1 MLSVSHICRVL
12 REVPSCRLIACYGP
26 TENTTFTTCHPM
38 GNGGRGAPPG
48 KGRPVPIGRPI
59 ANTQVYVLD
68 ERLEMAPVGVPGELY
83 IGGDGLAR
91 GYLRRPELT
100 AERFVPDPFSQKM
113 GARLYRS
120 GDLARWRSDGVLEF
134 VARSDRQLKIRGF
147 RVEPAEIEAALL
159 RCPASGKQWQW
170 RARMAPRGAR
180 RKRSKRQAADRLC
193 RATKETEQPDLETL
207 RRALGAKLPDYMVP
221 SRLIDLAAL
230 PLKPNGK
237 VDHSA
242 LPEEDYGTF
251 RRTISLRKVSPK
263 SASPRSGR
271 KFCGSIALVGTTTFS
286 PLAGTRFCHSDR
298 QPDEH
303 GIWN

>member
-1 MLSVSHICRVL
+1 
-12 REVPSCRLIACYGP
+12 
-26 TENTTFTTCHPM
+26 M

-68 ERLEMAPVGVPGELY
+68 ERLEMAPVGVPGECTWRWA
-83 IGGDGLAR
+83 GAR
-91 GYLRRPELT
+91 LPAPTELT
-100 AERFVPDPFSQKM
+100 AERFVPDPQSEN
-113 GARLYRS
+113 GSTPLPERH
-120 GDLARWRSDGVLEF
+120 LARWRSDGVLEF

-159 RCPASGKQWQW
+159 EMPGIREAVAV
-170 RARMAPRGAR
+170 ARENGPRGAR

-242 LPEEDYGTF
+242 LPEEDYADFQADYIAPQSVTEKRVAAIWAEVAARSRWSARQLF
-251 RRTISLRKVSPK
+251 RPWRALFLPLK
-263 SASPRSGR
+263 SS
-271 KFCGSIALVGTTTFS
+271 
-286 PLAGTRFCHSDR
+286 AG
-298 QPDEH
+298 
-303 GIWN
+303 